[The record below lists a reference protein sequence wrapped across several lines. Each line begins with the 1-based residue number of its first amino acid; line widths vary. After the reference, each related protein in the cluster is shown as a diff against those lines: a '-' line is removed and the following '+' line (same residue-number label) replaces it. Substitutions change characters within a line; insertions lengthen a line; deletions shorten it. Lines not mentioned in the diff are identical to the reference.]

1 MPNGKGLLVDY
12 KNNKV
17 YLEGIF
23 KDGII
28 VSGKYF
34 KEKDKVFE
42 GEFFYD
48 DMEKEESS
56 VEKRDWN
63 IY

>member
-1 MPNGKGLLVDY
+1 MPNGKGLLMDY

-34 KEKDKVFE
+34 KDKDKVFE
-42 GEFFYD
+42 GEFYED
-48 DMEKEESS
+48 ITIEE
-56 VEKRDWN
+56 D
-63 IY
+63 